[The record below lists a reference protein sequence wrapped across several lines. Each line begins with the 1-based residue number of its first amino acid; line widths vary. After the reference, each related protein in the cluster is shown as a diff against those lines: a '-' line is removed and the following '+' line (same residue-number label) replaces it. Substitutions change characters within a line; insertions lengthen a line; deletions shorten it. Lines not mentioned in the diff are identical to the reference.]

1 MITYGYSVK
10 ENDDPYMKIVEAAVD
25 GFSETLRPGA
35 FLVDTIPSREL
46 YSLSPHTPGNANYNC
61 LFVIRD
67 VNSSLTVFVVLS
79 RPRIVRYVPDW
90 FPGTGWKVKAKRS
103 AELLNNMATIPYQF
117 AKDQVVS

>member
-46 YSLSPHTPGNANYNC
+46 CCLHPHTLEMLAITVCP
-61 LFVIRD
+61 LIHD

-79 RPRIVRYVPDW
+79 RPRTVRYVPDW
-90 FPGTGWKVKAKRS
+90 FPGTGWKVKAKRF
-103 AELLNNMATIPYQF
+103 AELLNDMATIPYQF

>member
-35 FLVDTIPSREL
+35 FLVDIIPSREL
-46 YSLSPHTPGNANYNC
+46 FAFTPTPLEMLTTTVC
-61 LFVIRD
+61 PLIRD
-67 VNSSLTVFVVLS
+67 VNSSLTVFVILS
-79 RPRIVRYVPDW
+79 HSQTVRYVPDW
-90 FPGTGWKVKAKRS
+90 FPGTGWKVKAKRF
-103 AELLNNMATIPYQF
+103 AELLNDMATIPYQF